1 MFLHTNI
8 QIKLNATVTATA
20 AAYDAV
26 VWHGKFTTLQ
36 KNNPQQYKNLG
47 KKNQFQNPI
56 KAVNWKKNI
65 KIYKFH
71 HTEIICGSE
80 KRQKE
85 YNIGGEKKENKHFLV
100 Q

>member
-1 MFLHTNI
+1 MGNAQIHTTLIKYIFIFHYIILQQNTHMFLHTNI

-47 KKNQFQNPI
+47 KKNQF
-56 KAVNWKKNI
+56 
-65 KIYKFH
+65 
-71 HTEIICGSE
+71 
-80 KRQKE
+80 
-85 YNIGGEKKENKHFLV
+85 
-100 Q
+100 